1 MFREPI
7 ILEKIPKPVPGWT
20 KPIVIGRHAF
30 GDQVSQLAPY
40 PNILQW
46 NCTESGLT
54 RSLVQVNRFPRSW
67 TGQIDTHILPRRW
80 IRTYRDGSL
89 QLQR

>member
-30 GDQVSQLAPY
+30 GDQVSGIEPRASLICPV
-40 PNILQW
+40 PINRLHCNW
-46 NCTESGLT
+46 T
-54 RSLVQVNRFPRSW
+54 RQAHPHLHP
-67 TGQIDTHILPRRW
+67 
-80 IRTYRDGSL
+80 
-89 QLQR
+89 